1 MKRLSAALA
10 LTAAACTAWWPV
22 PAAAQ
27 SVKFESEMFGG
38 LEARAIGPATM
49 SGRVSAI
56 DAVPGARLTIYVGTS
71 GGGLWKSLD
80 GGLQFTPIFDKYNQ
94 SIGAVT
100 VDPSKPATIWVGTG
114 ETWVRN
120 SVSVGDGIYR
130 STDAGESWTKL
141 GLDSTERIARIVVDR
156 RDGNT
161 VLACATGH
169 LFDDHP
175 DRGVYRTK
183 DGGKTWDKVLYV
195 APDVGCADLAA
206 DPGTPDVLYAAM
218 WQFRRSPSFFSSG
231 GPKSGLYRSTDGGAT
246 WQPVKK
252 GLPAGDIGRIA
263 IAVAPSKPGLVYATV
278 EAARTALYRSEDR
291 GESWAEVNSS
301 SLVNNRP
308 FYFSR
313 MVVDPLNADRIYK
326 MGTIAAVSNDA
337 GKTFSGLGSLSVTGS
352 SYHSDVHDIWVDPKN
367 TEQLVIGTDGGVYIS
382 LDRGAGWRFVGS
394 LPVGQFYHVSYDM
407 DWPFNVYGGLQD
419 NSSWFGPSKRSGGIP
434 NRLWQSLSGGDGF
447 WTFADPTDP
456 DIIYDEIQG
465 GNLFR
470 IRRSTLESK
479 DIKPTP
485 QKGEPKYRFNWN
497 TPIHMS
503 PTRPGTI
510 YYGAQFLFR
519 SRDRGESWERI
530 SPDLTTD
537 DPAKQRQSESGGLTP
552 DNSTA
557 ENHCTIFA
565 IGESPKNGNVV
576 WVGTD
581 DGNLQVTQDGG
592 KTWTNV
598 AANLPK
604 GGAAKVRPSEQGF
617 SPALWVS
624 SVEPSRFDEAAA
636 YVTLDGHMT
645 GDMSAHVFKTTD
657 FGRTWQALATPDV
670 KGYAHVVKEDL
681 VNRDLLFVGTESGLF
696 VSLDGGRQWEQFT
709 SGLPNVAV
717 RDIAIHPRDH
727 DVVLATHGRSLYVI
741 DDITPLRTLTPA
753 VLEAEAAFLQAR
765 PQWMVNGTS
774 DFGFNGDG
782 EFIGRSPAE
791 AAVITYYLKKRHMF
805 GDLKLEIYDASGS
818 KLATV
823 NGGKRKGINRVE
835 WSMRS
840 DAPRFA
846 PGSGIIPNLAAL
858 LGPRVLDGTYSV
870 KLIKGTETY
879 ITQLTLVPDPR
890 SKATADDRRVQR
902 EVVDKLFALVERS
915 TDLITGVAAM
925 RDQASARAAKLPAAD
940 PLRKRLETFSAAME
954 QRRRSLVATSRGE
967 GISGDSRLREELG
980 TLYGNVNG
988 FDGRPTK
995 SQVDRMGVLTAELDA
1010 ATAAFNAATAKDLPA
1025 LNAELA
1031 KKKLDP
1037 LAETGK

>member
-1 MKRLSAALA
+1 MKQLSAAFALA
-10 LTAAACTAWWPV
+10 AVACTAWWPAQ
-22 PAAAQ
+22 AAAQ
-27 SVKFESEMFGG
+27 GVRFESEMFGG

-49 SGRVSAI
+49 SGRISAI
-56 DAVPGARLTIYVGTS
+56 DAVPGVRLTIFVGTA
-71 GGGLWKSLD
+71 GGGVWKSVD
-80 GGLQFTPIFDKYNQ
+80 GGLQFTPIFDRFNQ

-100 VDPSKPATIWVGTG
+100 VDPSKPATVWVGTG

-120 SVSVGDGIYR
+120 SVSIGDGIYR

-141 GLDSTERIARIVVDR
+141 GLESTERIARIVVDR
-156 RDGNT
+156 RDGNS

-183 DGGKTWDKVLYV
+183 DGGKSWDKVLYV

-218 WQFRRSPSFFSSG
+218 WQFRRSPAFFSSG
-231 GPKSGLYRSTDGGAT
+231 GPKGGLYRSTDGGAT
-246 WQPVKK
+246 WQRLER
-252 GLPAGDIGRIA
+252 GLPAGDVGRIA
-263 IAVAPSKPGLVYATV
+263 LAVARSKPGLVYATV
-278 EAARTALYRSEDR
+278 EASRTALYRSEDR
-291 GESWAEVNSS
+291 GESWVEVNSS

-313 MVVDPLNADRIYK
+313 MVVDPLDADRIYK
-326 MGTIAAVSNDA
+326 MGSLAAVSNDA
-337 GKTFSGLGSLSVTGS
+337 GKTFSGLGNLSITGS
-352 SYHSDVHDIWVDPKN
+352 SYHSDVHDIWVDPRN
-367 TEQLVIGTDGGVYIS
+367 TEHLVIGTDGGIYIS

-407 DWPFNVYGGLQD
+407 EWPFNVYGGLQD
-419 NSSWFGPSKRSGGIP
+419 NSSWFGPSRRSGGIP

-447 WTFADPTDP
+447 WTFADPADP

-479 DIKPTP
+479 DIRPAE

-497 TPIHMS
+497 TPIHLS

-519 SRDRGESWERI
+519 SRDQGESWERI
-530 SPDLTTD
+530 SPDLTTND
-537 DPAKQRQSESGGLTP
+537 RAKQRQVESGGLTP

-557 ENHCTIFA
+557 ENHCTIYA

-592 KTWTNV
+592 RTWTNA
-598 AANLPK
+598 AANLPGVPK
-604 GGAAKVRPSEQGF
+604 QT
-617 SPALWVS
+617 WVS
-624 SVEPSRFDEAAA
+624 SVEPSRFDDATAF
-636 YVTLDGHMT
+636 VTLDGHMT
-645 GDMSAHVFKTTD
+645 GDMKAYVFKTTD
-657 FGRTWQALATPDV
+657 FGKTWQALATPDV
-670 KGYAHVVKEDL
+670 KGYAHVVREDL
-681 VNRDLLFVGTESGLF
+681 VNRDLLFVGTEFGLF
-696 VSLDGGRQWEQFT
+696 VSLDGGRQWAQFA

-741 DDITPLRTLTPA
+741 DDITPLRTLTTA
-753 VLEAEAAFLQAR
+753 VLEADAAFLQAR

-791 AAVITYYLKKRHMF
+791 AAVITYYLKKRHLF
-805 GDLKLEIYDASGS
+805 GDLNLEIYDASGK
-818 KLATV
+818 KLTTI

-835 WSMRS
+835 WPMRS
-840 DAPRFA
+840 EPPRFA
-846 PGSGIIPNLAAL
+846 PGAGIIQNLAAL
-858 LGPRVLDGTYSV
+858 LGPRALEGTYTV
-870 KLIKGTETY
+870 KLIRGAETY
-879 ITQLTLVPDPR
+879 TTELKLVPDPR
-890 SKATADDRRVQR
+890 SKATAEDRRTQR

-915 TDLITGVAAM
+915 TNLIMGVAAV
-925 RDQASARAAKLPAAD
+925 RDQASARAATLPAAD
-940 PLRKRLETFSAAME
+940 PLRKRLEAFSDAME
-954 QRRRSLVATSRGE
+954 KQRTSLVATSRGE

-995 SQVDRMGVLTAELDA
+995 SQVDRMAVLAAELDA
-1010 ATAAFNAATAKDLPA
+1010 ASAAFTSATARELPA
-1025 LNAELA
+1025 LNGDLTKRKIEAISALT
-1031 KKKLDP
+1031 K
-1037 LAETGK
+1037 